1 MMATKLSHFRVVFVW
16 ATVGLSIVMATMAY
30 RKLTEGTQDAGY
42 AEWVVVS
49 CGRCGRQWEQLWRPG
64 EAMPSNLK
72 QCFECM
78 YDDMCEEGLIQM
90 ACLSMLANALEHDR
104 DNQDLIAQMDK
115 ATKEFEAHLESCDS
129 CKSHFDRME
138 KLGKNKPR

>member
-1 MMATKLSHFRVVFVW
+1 
-16 ATVGLSIVMATMAY
+16 
-30 RKLTEGTQDAGY
+30 
-42 AEWVVVS
+42 
-49 CGRCGRQWEQLWRPG
+49 
-64 EAMPSNLK
+64 MPSNLK